1 MGKQTKVLHGSCS
14 EVYINGVRD
23 VLATKIE
30 VKVTGDFEDGAFCG
44 DYGTFPIYNGYAIEG
59 TLTDK
64 KTDSTLEVA
73 IAEGYRTGVMPDI
86 VLITALTN
94 PATRQVERWSVSGVV
109 FTEVALANI
118 EAKKAVL
125 EIYGELSSANGAMEA
140 LECGKHALYTV
151 CPQLQDRNLQAE
163 LGVAEDPMRII
174 DALFSL
180 PEQDVL
186 GGEALR
192 FMGLLAERSQAAQAE
207 DQEETPDDPGLE
219 TVKN

>member
-73 IAEGYRTGVMPDI
+73 IVEGYRTGVMPDI

-118 EAKKAVL
+118 EAKKAVERELPFKAETYKNL
-125 EIYGELSSANGAMEA
+125 EAIE
-140 LECGKHALYTV
+140 
-151 CPQLQDRNLQAE
+151 
-163 LGVAEDPMRII
+163 
-174 DALFSL
+174 
-180 PEQDVL
+180 
-186 GGEALR
+186 
-192 FMGLLAERSQAAQAE
+192 
-207 DQEETPDDPGLE
+207 
-219 TVKN
+219 

>member
-64 KTDSTLEVA
+64 KSDSTLEVA
-73 IAEGYRTGVMPDI
+73 ITEGYRTGVMPDI

-118 EAKKAVL
+118 EAKKAVERELPFKAETYKNL
-125 EIYGELSSANGAMEA
+125 EAI
-140 LECGKHALYTV
+140 V
-151 CPQLQDRNLQAE
+151 
-163 LGVAEDPMRII
+163 
-174 DALFSL
+174 
-180 PEQDVL
+180 
-186 GGEALR
+186 
-192 FMGLLAERSQAAQAE
+192 
-207 DQEETPDDPGLE
+207 
-219 TVKN
+219 

>member
-23 VLATKIE
+23 VLTTKIE

-44 DYGTFPIYNGYAIEG
+44 DYGTFPIYNGYSIEG

-73 IAEGYRTGVMPDI
+73 IADGYRTGVMPDI

-118 EAKKAVL
+118 EAKKAVERELPFKAETYKNL
-125 EIYGELSSANGAMEA
+125 EAIE
-140 LECGKHALYTV
+140 
-151 CPQLQDRNLQAE
+151 
-163 LGVAEDPMRII
+163 
-174 DALFSL
+174 
-180 PEQDVL
+180 
-186 GGEALR
+186 
-192 FMGLLAERSQAAQAE
+192 
-207 DQEETPDDPGLE
+207 
-219 TVKN
+219 

>member
-1 MGKQTKVLHGSCS
+1 MGKQSKVLHGSCS

-73 IAEGYRTGVMPDI
+73 IVEGYRTGVMPDI

-118 EAKKAVL
+118 EAKKAVERELPFKAETYKNL
-125 EIYGELSSANGAMEA
+125 EAIE
-140 LECGKHALYTV
+140 
-151 CPQLQDRNLQAE
+151 
-163 LGVAEDPMRII
+163 
-174 DALFSL
+174 
-180 PEQDVL
+180 
-186 GGEALR
+186 
-192 FMGLLAERSQAAQAE
+192 
-207 DQEETPDDPGLE
+207 
-219 TVKN
+219 

>member
-1 MGKQTKVLHGSCS
+1 MGKQSKVLHGSCS

-59 TLTDK
+59 TITDK
-64 KTDSTLEVA
+64 KADSVLEVA

-118 EAKKAVL
+118 EARKAVERELPFKAETFKCL
-125 EIYGELSSANGAMEA
+125 EAI
-140 LECGKHALYTV
+140 
-151 CPQLQDRNLQAE
+151 Q
-163 LGVAEDPMRII
+163 
-174 DALFSL
+174 
-180 PEQDVL
+180 
-186 GGEALR
+186 
-192 FMGLLAERSQAAQAE
+192 
-207 DQEETPDDPGLE
+207 
-219 TVKN
+219 

>member
-73 IAEGYRTGVMPDI
+73 IVEGYRTGVMPDI

-94 PATRQVERWSVSGVV
+94 PTTRQVERWSVSGVV

-118 EAKKAVL
+118 EAKKAVERELPFKAETYKNL
-125 EIYGELSSANGAMEA
+125 EAIE
-140 LECGKHALYTV
+140 
-151 CPQLQDRNLQAE
+151 
-163 LGVAEDPMRII
+163 
-174 DALFSL
+174 
-180 PEQDVL
+180 
-186 GGEALR
+186 
-192 FMGLLAERSQAAQAE
+192 
-207 DQEETPDDPGLE
+207 
-219 TVKN
+219 

>member
-44 DYGTFPIYNGYAIEG
+44 DYGTFPIYNGYSIEG
-59 TLTDK
+59 TITDK
-64 KTDSTLEVA
+64 KLDSTLEVA
-73 IAEGYRTGVMPDI
+73 IVEGYRTGVMPDI

-118 EAKKAVL
+118 EAKKAVERELPFKAETYKNL
-125 EIYGELSSANGAMEA
+125 EAIE
-140 LECGKHALYTV
+140 
-151 CPQLQDRNLQAE
+151 
-163 LGVAEDPMRII
+163 
-174 DALFSL
+174 
-180 PEQDVL
+180 
-186 GGEALR
+186 
-192 FMGLLAERSQAAQAE
+192 
-207 DQEETPDDPGLE
+207 
-219 TVKN
+219 

>member
-1 MGKQTKVLHGSCS
+1 MGKQSKVLHGSCS

-44 DYGTFPIYNGYAIEG
+44 DYGTFPIYNGYSIEG
-59 TLTDK
+59 TITDK
-64 KTDSTLEVA
+64 KLDSTLEVA

-118 EAKKAVL
+118 EAKKAVERELPFKAETYKNL
-125 EIYGELSSANGAMEA
+125 EAIE
-140 LECGKHALYTV
+140 
-151 CPQLQDRNLQAE
+151 
-163 LGVAEDPMRII
+163 
-174 DALFSL
+174 
-180 PEQDVL
+180 
-186 GGEALR
+186 
-192 FMGLLAERSQAAQAE
+192 
-207 DQEETPDDPGLE
+207 
-219 TVKN
+219 

>member
-44 DYGTFPIYNGYAIEG
+44 DYGTFPIYNGYSIEG
-59 TLTDK
+59 TITDK
-64 KTDSTLEVA
+64 KLDSTLEVA

-118 EAKKAVL
+118 EAKKAVERELPFKAETYKNL
-125 EIYGELSSANGAMEA
+125 EAIE
-140 LECGKHALYTV
+140 
-151 CPQLQDRNLQAE
+151 
-163 LGVAEDPMRII
+163 
-174 DALFSL
+174 
-180 PEQDVL
+180 
-186 GGEALR
+186 
-192 FMGLLAERSQAAQAE
+192 
-207 DQEETPDDPGLE
+207 
-219 TVKN
+219 